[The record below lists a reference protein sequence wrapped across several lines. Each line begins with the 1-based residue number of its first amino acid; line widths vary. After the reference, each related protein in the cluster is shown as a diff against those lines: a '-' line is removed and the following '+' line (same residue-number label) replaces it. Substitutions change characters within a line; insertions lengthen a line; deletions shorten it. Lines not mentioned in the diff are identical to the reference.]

1 MKKGSEITPETF
13 ETWVRTIVA
22 DELAKRAELLQDV
35 VKQML
40 DRHDEELVARLNRQ
54 SAVLARI

>member
-1 MKKGSEITPETF
+1 MKDPEVTPETF

-22 DELAKRAELLQDV
+22 DELDKRAEILQDV

>member
-1 MKKGSEITPETF
+1 VKKGSEITPETF

>member
-1 MKKGSEITPETF
+1 MKDPEVTPETF
-13 ETWVRTIVA
+13 EAWVRTIVA
-22 DELAKRAELLQDV
+22 DELAKRAGVLQDA

-40 DRHDEELVARLNRQ
+40 DRHDEELLARLNRQ